1 MMLETER
8 VMCDLQMVLS
18 TAQSLQMLFLQVMQK
33 ARSGSLGCV
42 EQAAALRWSAGAA
55 AAPEARRYCL
65 APQLLE
71 RETFKGVSGRP
82 CASFHAMIWARMDT
96 LGNSVLL
103 PMAWLVVG
111 EVECDASHSVIDAL
125 SYVKPSAATTGSS
138 ITSQEK
144 VMSQS

>member
-1 MMLETER
+1 
-8 VMCDLQMVLS
+8 MCDLQMVLS

-55 AAPEARRYCL
+55 AAAEARRCCL

-111 EVECDASHSVIDAL
+111 EVECSASHSVIDAL